1 MRASDDSTPRRP
13 PTLEEVAA
21 HAGVGRGT
29 ASRVVNGGAHVSEAA
44 REAVLRAVDELGYVP
59 NRAAR
64 ALVTR
69 LTDSV
74 ALVVSESEERFFGE
88 PFFAGIVRAASA
100 ALSESG
106 RQLFLTVAQ
115 SDSSR
120 TLLEKHLTRQHVD
133 GVLLLS
139 IHGDDPLAAHLE
151 ERGLPTVL
159 GGRPAG
165 VEVLSYVDIDNVA
178 GAEEA
183 VRHLVAAGRR
193 RIATITGPAD
203 MMAGLGRL
211 EGYRRALAEAGL
223 PYDETLVAPGDFSEA
238 SGAPAAETLLD
249 RRPDLDAV
257 FAASDPMAYA
267 TLRVLAARGVRV
279 PEDVA
284 VVGFDDAPSS
294 RHTVPMLTTV
304 HQPVEEMGREMVRL
318 LVARI
323 ENRPVDLQV
332 TLAPKLVVRE
342 SA

>member
-1 MRASDDSTPRRP
+1 MRSSDEEPRRP

-21 HAGVGRGT
+21 RAGVGRGT

-44 REAVLRAVDELGYVP
+44 RQAVLRAVDELGYVP

-64 ALVTR
+64 SLVTR

-88 PFFAGIVRAASA
+88 PFFAGIVRSVSA
-100 ALSESG
+100 ALAASG
-106 RQLFLTVAQ
+106 RQLFLSMAQ
-115 SDSSR
+115 SDASR
-120 TLLEKHLTRQHVD
+120 ELLENHLTRQHVD
-133 GVLLLS
+133 GVMLLS
-139 IHGDDPLAAHLE
+139 THGDDPLAAHLE

-165 VEVLSYVDIDNVA
+165 VEVRSYVDIDNVA

-183 VRHLVAAGRR
+183 VRHLIDAGRR

-211 EGYRRALAEAGL
+211 EGYRRALAGAGL
-223 PYDETLVAPGDFSEA
+223 PAEDELVARGDFSEA
-238 SGAPAAETLLD
+238 SGGPAALSLLE
-249 RRPDLDAV
+249 RRPDIDAI

-267 TLRVLAARGVRV
+267 TLRALAARGVRV

-294 RHTVPMLTTV
+294 AHTVPLLTTV
-304 HQPVEEMGREMVRL
+304 HQPVDEMGREMVRL

-323 ENRPVDLQV
+323 ENRPVVQQVILQ
-332 TLAPKLVVRE
+332 PWLVVRE

>member
-1 MRASDDSTPRRP
+1 MRVRDETPRRP

-21 HAGVGRGT
+21 RAGVGRGT
-29 ASRVVNGGAHVSEAA
+29 ASRVMNGGQHVSEAA

-64 ALVTR
+64 SLVTR

-74 ALVVSESEERFFGE
+74 ALVVSESEERLFGE
-88 PFFAGIVRAASA
+88 PFFAGIVRGASA
-100 ALSESG
+100 ALADSG

-115 SDSSR
+115 SRTSR
-120 TLLEKHLTRQHVD
+120 QVLEHHLTRQHVD

-139 IHGDDPLAAHLE
+139 VHGDDPLATHLE

-165 VEVLSYVDIDNVA
+165 VEPVSYVEIDNET
-178 GAEEA
+178 GAERA
-183 VRHLVAAGRR
+183 VEHLVATGRR

-203 MMAGLGRL
+203 MAAGVGRL
-211 EGYRRALAEAGL
+211 EGYRRALAAAGL
-223 PYDETLVAPGDFSEA
+223 RPDPVLEAQGDFSEW
-238 SGAPAAETLLD
+238 SGGPATEALLE
-249 RRPDLDAV
+249 RCPDLDAI

-267 TLRVLAARGVRV
+267 ALRVLAARGVRV
-279 PEDVA
+279 PDDVA

-294 RHTVPMLTTV
+294 RHTSPSLTTV
-304 HQPVEEMGREMVRL
+304 HQPVDEMGREMVRL

-323 ENRPVDLQV
+323 ENRPVADLRV
-332 TLAPKLVVRE
+332 TLPTRLIVRE

>member
-1 MRASDDSTPRRP
+1 MKASDDRPGRRP

-44 REAVLRAVDELGYVP
+44 REAVLRAVEELGYVP

-64 ALVTR
+64 SLVTR

-88 PFFAGIVRAASA
+88 PFFAGIVRSASA
-100 ALSESG
+100 ALTESG

-115 SDSSR
+115 SDASR
-120 TLLEKHLTRQHVD
+120 SVLENHLTRQHVD

-139 IHGDDPLAAHLE
+139 IHGDDPLANHLE
-151 ERGLPTVL
+151 ERGLPTVF

-165 VEVLSYVDIDNVA
+165 QDVLSYVDIDNVA

-193 RIATITGPAD
+193 RIGTITGPGD
-203 MMAGLGRL
+203 MMAGVGRL
-211 EGYRRALAEAGL
+211 EGYRRALRAAGL
-223 PYDETLVAPGDFSEA
+223 PYSESLVAGGDFSEA
-238 SGAPAAETLLD
+238 SGAPAAEALLV
-249 RRPDLDAV
+249 RCPDLDAV

-267 TLRVLAARGVRV
+267 VLRVLAARGLRV

-284 VVGFDDAPSS
+284 VIGFDDAPSS
-294 RHTVPMLTTV
+294 KHTVPLLTTV
-304 HQPVEEMGREMVRL
+304 HQPVDEMGREMVRL

-323 ENRPVDLQV
+323 EHRPVDLQV
-332 TLAPKLVVRE
+332 TLAPRLVVRE

>member
-1 MRASDDSTPRRP
+1 MRASDGTPRRP

-44 REAVLRAVDELGYVP
+44 REAVLRAVEELGYVP

-64 ALVTR
+64 SLVTR

-100 ALSESG
+100 ALTESG

-139 IHGDDPLAAHLE
+139 IHGDDPLATHLE
-151 ERGLPTVL
+151 ERGLPTVF

-165 VEVLSYVDIDNVA
+165 VDVLSYVDIDSVA

-183 VRHLVAAGRR
+183 VRHLVAGGRR

-203 MMAGLGRL
+203 MMAGVGRL
-211 EGYRRALAEAGL
+211 DGYRRALAEAGL
-223 PYDETLVAPGDFSEA
+223 AYDEELVAPGDFSEA
-238 SGAPAAETLLD
+238 SGAPAAAALLD
-249 RRPDLDAV
+249 RRPDIDAI

-279 PEDVA
+279 PDDVA

-294 RHTVPMLTTV
+294 AHTAPLLTTV

-332 TLAPKLVVRE
+332 TLAPRLVVRE